1 MNWNFT
7 MGIISTAAL
16 FLPIALI
23 LILRMSW
30 YRTFPALIAYYI
42 IAFVNNFVE
51 EGYVTTSNNLVKYWG
66 LTNNL
71 LDVPLMLFFLIYFCT
86 SALQAKRMKAIIL
99 AFVLFEIIVVLF
111 RGYDK
116 EAITIILA
124 PGLAIVFCF
133 CLYFFIRSAKK
144 AITHQKATGKALIL
158 TSQLFA
164 YGCFIIIYL
173 MFYVFETHVI
183 DKKINEQYVGD
194 TFLIYFFVTTFSSL
208 LMCAG
213 LIVESKRIQKLAE
226 LKITRKE
233 LSMIYKSAER
243 AAPFRATL
251 LDFEKD

>member
-1 MNWNFT
+1 MNWNFI

-23 LILRMSW
+23 LILRMGR
-30 YRTFPALIAYYI
+30 YRTFPVLIAYYI
-42 IAFVNNFVE
+42 IAFVNNFVG
-51 EGYVTTSNNLVKYWG
+51 EGYIVTSNNLVKYWG

-99 AFVLFEIIVVLF
+99 AFGLFEIIVVIF
-111 RGYDK
+111 RGFGK
-116 EAITIILA
+116 EAITITLA

-133 CLYFFIRSAKK
+133 CLYFFIRNAKK
-144 AITHQKATGKALIL
+144 AITHQKATGKAFIL
-158 TSQLFA
+158 AAQLFA

-173 MFYVFETHVI
+173 MFYIFETHII
-183 DKKINEQYVGD
+183 DKKINEQYVAD
-194 TFLIYFFVTTFSSL
+194 TFLVYFFVATFSSL

-213 LIVESKRIQKLAE
+213 LIIESKRIQKLSE

-233 LSMIYKSAER
+233 LSMVYKSTEK
-243 AAPFRATL
+243 AAPFRTAI